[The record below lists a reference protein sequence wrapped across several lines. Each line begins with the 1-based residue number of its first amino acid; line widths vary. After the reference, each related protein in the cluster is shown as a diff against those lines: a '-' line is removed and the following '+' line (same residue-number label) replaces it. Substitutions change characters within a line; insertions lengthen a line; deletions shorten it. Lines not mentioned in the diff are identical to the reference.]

1 MPWRLPS
8 CACET
13 REPPAAPPLSSS
25 PPTVPKPLF
34 LARAGLG
41 LGLGLKPASDG
52 AAVRPLRASRG
63 AHPPRAPFPLPSLPF
78 PSSSSPR
85 RRGGRC
91 GFVLFIASSLPRCGL
106 GYCCCRREESFF
118 FLFDRMMLEDSC
130 VRTRLVWLLARCSAA
145 GCPAGGF
152 GGGFFALLFGSP
164 LAGRLLG
171 QWELL
176 FFPEG
181 TLLGFPV
188 LVPLPVRDRIFWWI
202 GGATIPM
209 IMNHRRVDC
218 PCDFRFLIGLP
229 IARSE
234 LR

>member
-1 MPWRLPS
+1 VCLGDSRA
-8 CACET
+8 ACCSS
-13 REPPAAPPLSSS
+13 PLQLSSNCTQTS
-25 PPTVPKPLF
+25 VPRSRRP
-34 LARAGLG
+34 RPRPRPQAGERWSG
-41 LGLGLKPASDG
+41 GPSASCQPRCAPA
-52 AAVRPLRASRG
+52 
-63 AHPPRAPFPLPSLPF
+63 PRAIPSPFPSLPF

-91 GFVLFIASSLPRCGL
+91 GFVLFIAASLPRCGL

>member
-1 MPWRLPS
+1 MPGRLESRLLLLPS
-8 CACET
+8 
-13 REPPAAPPLSSS
+13 PALLQLYPNLCSS
-25 PPTVPKPLF
+25 
-34 LARAGLG
+34 LA
-41 LGLGLKPASDG
+41 PAS
-52 AAVRPLRASRG
+52 ASASRR
-63 AHPPRAPFPLPSLPF
+63 RAMERRSVRFVPAEVRTRPARHSLSLPFPSLPF

-91 GFVLFIASSLPRCGL
+91 GFVLFIAASLPRCGL

-171 QWELL
+171 QWERL